1 MRKGPE
7 EMLTHEQMCPNW
19 SAPDTSSSKLF
30 LKGVFFFFCMMQKKY
45 AKKISLTEQ
54 KLPTD
59 WEQQDRRDLKRTT
72 PMGGCSHPMVVEKTW
87 SSSLSKLFS

>member
-30 LKGVFFFFCMMQKKY
+30 LKGVFFFFLHDAEEVCQENILNW
-45 AKKISLTEQ
+45 AKASYRLGTA
-54 KLPTD
+54 
-59 WEQQDRRDLKRTT
+59 
-72 PMGGCSHPMVVEKTW
+72 G
-87 SSSLSKLFS
+87 